1 MECWTFTP
9 TLHHPIPLSL
19 PLFVAFVAA
28 NDPDD
33 AFAPDD
39 FTILAKFLY

>member
-1 MECWTFTP
+1 MVD
-9 TLHHPIPLSL
+9 LALA
-19 PLFVAFVAA
+19 LFVAGVGA

-39 FTILAKFLY
+39 LAVFAKLFN